1 MKDPFVLVWAVL
13 LFTSLGWYGFLVF
26 YIGAKAGKELK
37 TLIADLTLARP
48 PEPPAPPA
56 PR

>member
-13 LFTSLGWYGFLVF
+13 LFPSLGWYGFLVF

-48 PEPPAPPA
+48 PTPPAPPA